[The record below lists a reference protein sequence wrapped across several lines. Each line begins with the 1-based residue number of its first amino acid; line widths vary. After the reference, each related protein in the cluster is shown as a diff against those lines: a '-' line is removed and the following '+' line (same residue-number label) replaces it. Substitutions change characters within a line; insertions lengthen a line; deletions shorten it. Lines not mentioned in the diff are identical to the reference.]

1 MANDPRPSP
10 LEVAPLVHADE
21 KRLIV
26 AGDWHSNTLYIGR
39 AIPAIAREPTGVKTI
54 LHVGDFGIWR
64 DPRGRKFLDAV
75 DFWCERAGISRV
87 LVTPGNHEDWG
98 WLDSEFSSHPGKPVP
113 LSTVVQVLP
122 RGYRFETGKRTFV
135 SFGGAASVDFERRK
149 EGVDW
154 FPSEL
159 PTEADVARA
168 VAGGHADVL
177 LTHETIDGGTPASEG
192 MLRNNPLGFSR
203 KALSYSRR
211 SRELVTRVADDI
223 VPKLL
228 FHGHMHVADDITLPS
243 GQQVVSLGRD
253 DRPRNMVL
261 LELSDLSWRWL
272 ENAKKPPRI
281 RQTRDWEAQFMT
293 RPEGENIDN

>member
-1 MANDPRPSP
+1 MANAPRASP
-10 LEVAPLVHADE
+10 LESAPLVPADE
-21 KRLIV
+21 TQVVVI
-26 AGDWHSNTLYIGR
+26 GDWHGNINWAGK
-39 AIPAIAREPTGVKTI
+39 AIPAIARETTGVKTI

-64 DPRGRKFLDAV
+64 DMRGRKFLDAV

-87 LVTPGNHEDWG
+87 LVTPGNHEDWA
-98 WLDSEFSSHPGKPVP
+98 WLDSEFNSHPDKPVS

-122 RGYRFETGKRTFV
+122 RGYRFEIGNRTFV
-135 SFGGAASVDFERRK
+135 SFGGAASVDFERRR
-149 EGVDW
+149 EGIDW

-159 PTEADVARA
+159 PTEADVAHA

-177 LTHETIDGGTPASEG
+177 LTHETIDGGTPAAEG
-192 MLRNNPLGFSR
+192 ILRNNPLGFSR

-211 SRELVTRVADDI
+211 SREIVTLAWRGLE
-223 VPKLL
+223 PHLL
-228 FHGHMHVADDITLPS
+228 IHGHLHVADEITLSS

-272 ENAKKPPRI
+272 ENAKKPPRV
-281 RQTRDWEAQFMT
+281 RQTRDWETQFMT
-293 RPEGENIDN
+293 RPESDGDID